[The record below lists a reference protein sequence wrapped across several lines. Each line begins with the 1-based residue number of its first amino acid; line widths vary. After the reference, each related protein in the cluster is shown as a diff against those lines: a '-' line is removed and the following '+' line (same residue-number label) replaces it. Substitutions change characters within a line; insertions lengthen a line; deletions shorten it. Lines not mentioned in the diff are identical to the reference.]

1 MYANKPEVEDMENL
15 LAKALYDNK
24 AECSDELAFR
34 KGDILTVIEQNV
46 AGSEGWWRG
55 SLYGRQGLA
64 PANRLHLLSF
74 SQLDTLSSRGPEV
87 GCLSFCTTENPSS
100 FPSLESSSRSNQQNI
115 YQIPCVSQPAGPAYE
130 DMNPVYKV
138 PSLALPAPR
147 HPSPS
152 LREPSST
159 GLQFSRGSAGSS
171 PQKEVY
177 DVPTL
182 QLRASLTTVS
192 AFQPNTKKS
201 SMFVSE
207 REKLEQCYEIPGSA
221 ESSITSQGNVYAAPP
236 VVCTD
241 SSYDIPVS
249 SMEEAQ
255 KRLNGGYSTLPNP
268 RKSEWIY
275 DIPVSPEKQSWKGLG
290 QGSYETMPAKGG
302 VSGRQQT
309 PSMAQTLL
317 YDIPTP
323 STDPRMR
330 SAHQDS
336 GTSSNVDSRTPRT
349 NLYDTPPAGK
359 RHSTPHPCSYDVPPS
374 TLEQGSH
381 RRASNPAVVS
391 ASIAPSSFPV
401 LHRGAPCRM
410 YDLPR
415 GSQGREDS
423 LAGGPG
429 RRPIYDIPP
438 PRDCLLEIREEEK
451 EEGTDSQHSST
462 ASSSSSGSS
471 CDPLPPPPLSAP
483 KPHREVT
490 LSQEEAVRKLSLLQ
504 EGVCQAVSRLMVFI
518 SSRWRAR
525 EYLTCHLEEVRSSV
539 EAIAGSLTSFLD
551 FAADMRG
558 NASRLRD
565 CNLQARLQKQLV
577 IVEDSGVILLEAG
590 AALAQAGWKL
600 DSLAQDPSQAPPPD
614 SLDRF
619 VMVARTVPE
628 DVKRLVSIL
637 NANSKL
643 LFRPTSPAPA
653 PAQVCTKGEES
664 RAGKDNGSQG
674 NSPSEDSDYVQL
686 QRKEEFE
693 KQQKND
699 SKALRRGTNT
709 SEQQVKE
716 KAASSAVNGED
727 RRVNLKQH
735 CKLYFGALQKAIAV
749 FITSLVEGQPPEKF
763 ISHSKLVIM
772 VGQKLVDTLCKEAHS
787 RGESLDLLYKSN
799 LLCALLKQLAVTTKK
814 AAVHFP
820 DTEALLEAQDFA
832 KELAQRAQH
841 FRTLIEL

>member
-1 MYANKPEVEDMENL
+1 MLRYFTIM
-15 LAKALYDNK
+15 LYTIHVWLFLISLCIVNRGSSFK
-24 AECSDELAFR
+24 C
-34 KGDILTVIEQNV
+34 DIL
-46 AGSEGWWRG
+46 
-55 SLYGRQGLA
+55 
-64 PANRLHLLSF
+64 LS
-74 SQLDTLSSRGPEV
+74 
-87 GCLSFCTTENPSS
+87 
-100 FPSLESSSRSNQQNI
+100 
-115 YQIPCVSQPAGPAYE
+115 
-130 DMNPVYKV
+130 K
-138 PSLALPAPR
+138 
-147 HPSPS
+147 
-152 LREPSST
+152 
-159 GLQFSRGSAGSS
+159 
-171 PQKEVY
+171 
-177 DVPTL
+177 
-182 QLRASLTTVS
+182 
-192 AFQPNTKKS
+192 
-201 SMFVSE
+201 
-207 REKLEQCYEIPGSA
+207 
-221 ESSITSQGNVYAAPP
+221 VYAAPP

-255 KRLNGGYSTLPNP
+255 KHLNGGYSTLPNP

-302 VSGRQQT
+302 MSGRQQT
-309 PSMAQTLL
+309 PSTAQTLL

-359 RHSTPHPCSYDVPPS
+359 RHSTPQPCPYDVPPS
-374 TLEQGSH
+374 ALEQVSH

-415 GSQGREDS
+415 GSLGREDS

-438 PRDCLLEIREEEK
+438 PRDCLLESREEEK
-451 EEGTDSQHSST
+451 EEGTDSQHSWH
-462 ASSSSSGSS
+462 SSSGSS

-490 LSQEEAVRKLSLLQ
+490 LSQEEAVRRLSLLQ
-504 EGVCQAVSRLMVFI
+504 EGVCQAVSRLMVFV

-525 EYLTCHLEEVRSSV
+525 EHLTCHLEEVHSSV

-551 FAADMRG
+551 FAGDVRG

-565 CNLQARLQKQLV
+565 CNLQTRLQKQLA
-577 IVEDSGVILLEAG
+577 IVEDSGVILREAG

-643 LFRPTSPAPA
+643 LFRPTSPA
-653 PAQVCTKGEES
+653 QVCTKGEES
-664 RAGKDNGSQG
+664 RAGKENGSQG

-686 QRKEEFE
+686 Q
-693 KQQKND
+693 
-699 SKALRRGTNT
+699 
-709 SEQQVKE
+709 
-716 KAASSAVNGED
+716 
-727 RRVNLKQH
+727 
-735 CKLYFGALQKAIAV
+735 
-749 FITSLVEGQPPEKF
+749 
-763 ISHSKLVIM
+763 
-772 VGQKLVDTLCKEAHS
+772 
-787 RGESLDLLYKSN
+787 
-799 LLCALLKQLAVTTKK
+799 VT
-814 AAVHFP
+814 
-820 DTEALLEAQDFA
+820 D
-832 KELAQRAQH
+832 
-841 FRTLIEL
+841 

>member
-1 MYANKPEVEDMENL
+1 L

-24 AECSDELAFR
+24 AECSDELAFH

-46 AGSEGWWRG
+46 AGSEGWWRC

-64 PANRLHLLSF
+64 PANRLHLLSS

-100 FPSLESSSRSNQQNI
+100 FPALESSSRSNQQNI
-115 YQIPCVSQPAGPAYE
+115 YQIPSVSRPAGPAYE
-130 DMNPVYKV
+130 DMKPVYKV
-138 PSLALPAPR
+138 PSLAQPALR

-159 GLQFSRGSAGSS
+159 VR
-171 PQKEVY
+171 
-177 DVPTL
+177 
-182 QLRASLTTVS
+182 QLR
-192 AFQPNTKKS
+192 S
-201 SMFVSE
+201 SSFNCDILLS
-207 REKLEQCYEIPGSA
+207 K
-221 ESSITSQGNVYAAPP
+221 VYAAPP

-302 VSGRQQT
+302 MSGRQQT
-309 PSMAQTLL
+309 PSTAQTLL

-330 SAHQDS
+330 STHQDS

-359 RHSTPHPCSYDVPPS
+359 RHSTPQPCPYDVPPS
-374 TLEQGSH
+374 ALEQVSH
-381 RRASNPAVVS
+381 RRASNPAVVP
-391 ASIAPSSFPV
+391 ASIGPSSFPV

-415 GSQGREDS
+415 GSLGREDS

-438 PRDCLLEIREEEK
+438 PRDCLLESREEEK

-490 LSQEEAVRKLSLLQ
+490 LSQEEAVRRLSLLQ
-504 EGVCQAVSRLMVFI
+504 EGVCQAVSRLMVFV

-525 EYLTCHLEEVRSSV
+525 EHLTCHLEEVHSSV

-551 FAADMRG
+551 FAGDVRG

-565 CNLQARLQKQLV
+565 CNLQTRLQKQLA
-577 IVEDSGVILLEAG
+577 IVEDSGVILREAG

-643 LFRPTSPAPA
+643 LFRPTSPA
-653 PAQVCTKGEES
+653 QVCTKGEES
-664 RAGKDNGSQG
+664 RAGKENGSQG
-674 NSPSEDSDYVQL
+674 NSPSEDSDY
-686 QRKEEFE
+686 
-693 KQQKND
+693 
-699 SKALRRGTNT
+699 
-709 SEQQVKE
+709 E

-763 ISHSKLVIM
+763 IPHSKLVIM

-787 RGESLDLLYKSN
+787 RGESLDLLCKSN

-832 KELAQRAQH
+832 KELAKRAQH
-841 FRTLIEL
+841 FRTLIDL